1 MLMENVIKQYWF
13 KIDWISPGE
22 LARTKG
28 IAEQQFDESDGKNS
42 VTRKVAKKKLNL
54 NIKSQKSARKNFFMN
69 KISIFHSFQHH
80 HKALTVALLHSS
92 HKILFKWNTLPKKY
106 EKRERKIDRF
116 WQERLSMRHK
126 FACLNHYAVLH
137 YYPVIYWMYRLS
149 LCQCALHM
157 RVKIRKLN

>member
-1 MLMENVIKQYWF
+1 M
-13 KIDWISPGE
+13 
-22 LARTKG
+22 ARTKG

-92 HKILFKWNTLPKKY
+92 HKILFK
-106 EKRERKIDRF
+106 
-116 WQERLSMRHK
+116 
-126 FACLNHYAVLH
+126 
-137 YYPVIYWMYRLS
+137 
-149 LCQCALHM
+149 
-157 RVKIRKLN
+157 